1 VQGAIRREWVLQG
14 GRQVGTCLFLL
25 VGTLVDSNER

>member
-1 VQGAIRREWVLQG
+1 VQLGENVLQG

-25 VGTLVDSNER
+25 VGTLVVVDSNER